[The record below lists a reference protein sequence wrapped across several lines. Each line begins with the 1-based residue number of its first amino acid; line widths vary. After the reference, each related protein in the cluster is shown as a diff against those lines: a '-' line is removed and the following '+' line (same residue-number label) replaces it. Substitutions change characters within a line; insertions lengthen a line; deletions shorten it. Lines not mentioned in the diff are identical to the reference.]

1 MVPASDLKTG
11 TILQLEQSLYKVL
24 ATEYHMGGEKM
35 SSLQDEV
42 YKPAT
47 LSHGMQIQVSQFIKV
62 KDVVKVSVA
71 TKKIL
76 NGQNDTRDDKI
87 MDEKGE
93 G

>member
-1 MVPASDLKTG
+1 MVPESDLKTG

-24 ATEYHMGGEKM
+24 GTAYHMGGEKK
-35 SSLQDEV
+35 SSLQDEE

-71 TKKIL
+71 TKKIY
-76 NGQNDTRDDKI
+76 
-87 MDEKGE
+87 
-93 G
+93 

>member
-42 YKPAT
+42 YMPAT

-71 TKKIL
+71 TKKYIE
-76 NGQNDTRDDKI
+76 RAKRY
-87 MDEKGE
+87 ER
-93 G
+93 

>member
-1 MVPASDLKTG
+1 M
-11 TILQLEQSLYKVL
+11 
-24 ATEYHMGGEKM
+24 
-35 SSLQDEV
+35 

-62 KDVVKVSVA
+62 KDVVKVSMA